1 MKKLNQILFSFISII
16 LINLNSFSFA
26 NEKELVSKN
35 ISVIDGDTI
44 LLNNYKIRFS
54 GIDAPE
60 SYFRGKMQICFQ
72 NKKKIL
78 CGHQAKKKLTQKI
91 GNNTVKCLLEKKK
104 DIYNRILA
112 ECFIKDESLSVYMVK
127 NGYAFDYPRY
137 SKKKYLEFQEFAKKN
152 KLGLWNTKFEY
163 PWIWRKKNK

>member
-1 MKKLNQILFSFISII
+1 MIKLNQILVSLIFII
-16 LINLNSFSFA
+16 LIFLKSISIA
-26 NEKELVSKN
+26 QTKELISKN
-35 ISVIDGDTI
+35 VSVIDGDTI
-44 LLNNYKIRFS
+44 LLDNNKIRFS

-72 NKKKIL
+72 NKKKFL
-78 CGHQAKKKLTQKI
+78 CGYEAKKKLIEKI
-91 GNNTVKCLLEKKK
+91 GNNTVKCLPEKKK

-112 ECFIKDESLSVYMVK
+112 ECFVKDESLSVFMVK

-137 SKKKYLEFQEFAKKN
+137 SKKKYSEFQKFAKQN
-152 KLGLWNTKFEY
+152 KLGLWNMTFEY

>member
-16 LINLNSFSFA
+16 LIDLNSFSFA

-137 SKKKYLEFQEFAKKN
+137 SKKKYSEFQEFAKKN

>member
-1 MKKLNQILFSFISII
+1 MLLKVILEERCRYVF
-16 LINLNSFSFA
+16 
-26 NEKELVSKN
+26 
-35 ISVIDGDTI
+35 
-44 LLNNYKIRFS
+44 KI
-54 GIDAPE
+54 
-60 SYFRGKMQICFQ
+60 
-72 NKKKIL
+72 KKKIL